1 MLFDYKVVSKEGKEE
16 KGQIDAVNRD
26 LAISSLQQRGYIVS
40 EVHDADEPT
49 GLQRSIPFF
58 DKVSTKD
65 LVMMSRQLATLFEAQ
80 VSAVKAFSLLADSA
94 DNHILRKTL
103 SSVAQDIKGGVSIS
117 QSMNQYP
124 EVFSD
129 FYVNMVKSGEE
140 SGKLTDTF
148 LYLADYIER
157 SYEMISKTRNAL
169 VYPVFVIFTFIVVI
183 VLMLTM
189 VIPRLSEILL
199 ETGQDIPFYT
209 KAVIALSNLFTG
221 ATGFVLLAIAV
232 IGIGVLVY
240 SSQTKSGQKRLDA
253 LKLQIPYI
261 SNLYNKLYL
270 SRIADNMNT
279 MLSAGIPVVRALEI
293 TRDVVDNKVYSD
305 ILDDAVEAV
314 RGGSAISTAF
324 AEHEQMPPIM
334 VQMVKVGEETG
345 SLGEIL
351 KTLARFYKREVDS
364 AIDTLIGLIEPVLI
378 IVLAIAVGFLITSI
392 LLPIYNIAGSL

>member
-1 MLFDYKVVSKEGKEE
+1 
-16 KGQIDAVNRD
+16 
-26 LAISSLQQRGYIVS
+26 
-40 EVHDADEPT
+40 
-49 GLQRSIPFF
+49 
-58 DKVSTKD
+58 
-65 LVMMSRQLATLFEAQ
+65 
-80 VSAVKAFSLLADSA
+80 
-94 DNHILRKTL
+94 
-103 SSVAQDIKGGVSIS
+103 
-117 QSMNQYP
+117 
-124 EVFSD
+124 
-129 FYVNMVKSGEE
+129 MVKSGEE

>member
-117 QSMNQYP
+117 QSINQYP